1 MQCIYFRSYDRS
13 SRSLDQESPSK
24 KKKFQTNYAST
35 THLLAGKKV
44 PSSLQTK
51 SSDVETTV
59 FYIPGVDVKVKGVYN
74 SAGKHLLFPSAQI
87 WFQSKYIVTVC
98 TSSYIHSTSAKSFF
112 SLVDTAKMGIMIS
125 VILHWKLIDAFTLIF
140 LGGKNLKILYVTSKI
155 ELCQMTLHNSVC
167 DITQWEEIGS
177 INILVFKIRH
187 LFWIFSSPTGNLYR
201 IPFLNKGRSVH
212 CR

>member
-59 FYIPGVDVKVKGVYN
+59 FYIPGVDVKVKGVYKLN
-74 SAGKHLLFPSAQI
+74 REALAL
-87 WFQSKYIVTVC
+87 
-98 TSSYIHSTSAKSFF
+98 
-112 SLVDTAKMGIMIS
+112 SLCSNMIS
-125 VILHWKLIDAFTLIF
+125 TQIHCYSMYKFIHTEH
-140 LGGKNLKILYVTSKI
+140 LGKISFQL
-155 ELCQMTLHNSVC
+155 
-167 DITQWEEIGS
+167 
-177 INILVFKIRH
+177 
-187 LFWIFSSPTGNLYR
+187 
-201 IPFLNKGRSVH
+201 RSY
-212 CR
+212 C

>member
-59 FYIPGVDVKVKGVYN
+59 FYIPGVDVKVKGGYN
-74 SAGKHLLFPSAQI
+74 SARKHLLFVSAQVGL
-87 WFQSKYIVTVC
+87 QSKYIVTLC
-98 TSSYIHSTSAKSFF
+98 ASSYIQSTSAKSFF
-112 SLVDTAKMGIMIS
+112 SGVDTAEMRIMIS
-125 VILHWKLIDAFTLIF
+125 VILH
-140 LGGKNLKILYVTSKI
+140 
-155 ELCQMTLHNSVC
+155 
-167 DITQWEEIGS
+167 
-177 INILVFKIRH
+177 
-187 LFWIFSSPTGNLYR
+187 
-201 IPFLNKGRSVH
+201 
-212 CR
+212 